1 MNAHRSQASDQAGA
15 VAETAASAQ
24 PARLAPKRGPAIVL
38 PGRLTSLDAFR
49 GATIAGMIL
58 VNNPGSWRHVY
69 APLLHAPWHGWTPT
83 DLIFPFFLFII
94 GVAMPLSFTKRL
106 SRGDTRAELTKH
118 VIRRSL
124 ILFGLGLFMAAFPTF
139 SDWGNLR
146 IMGVLQ
152 RIGVVYLIASV
163 IYLTLGPTLR
173 WGVLALLLFGYW
185 ALMTLVPVPGYGAG
199 VLTPEGNLGAHLD
212 RLILGQS
219 HLWRGDPW
227 DPEGLASTLPAVG
240 STLLGI
246 FVGEWLA
253 SARGQERKATML
265 AVVSLVAIGVGLLW
279 GQLFPINKG
288 LWTSSYVVFTAGMGG
303 LLLAGFYWAIE
314 LRGWKAWSRP
324 SVIYGVNA
332 IAVFVLSGLLTKVLV
347 RWQVPTEAGATT
359 SAYSWI
365 YTNVFASWAGPLNGS
380 LAFAISYV
388 TFWLFLMWLL
398 YRRSIFIKI

>member
-1 MNAHRSQASDQAGA
+1 MSAHRAPSTENAEA
-15 VAETAASAQ
+15 VAETTAAAPTAKPRSK
-24 PARLAPKRGPAIVL
+24 RDLAVVL

-69 APLLHAPWHGWTPT
+69 APLLHAEWHGWTPT

-94 GVAMPLSFTKRL
+94 GVAMPLSFGKRQ

-146 IMGVLQ
+146 ILGVLQ
-152 RIGVVYLIASV
+152 RIGVVYLLASI
-163 IYLTLGPTLR
+163 IYLTLRPTLR
-173 WGVLALLLFGYW
+173 WGMLALLLLGYW
-185 ALMTLVPVPGYGAG
+185 ALMTRVPVPEYGAG

-212 RLILGQS
+212 RLILGQA

-227 DPEGLASTLPAVG
+227 DPEGLLSTLPAVG
-240 STLLGI
+240 TTLLGI
-246 FVGEWLA
+246 FVGEWLV
-253 SARGQERKATML
+253 SARSRERKAAIL
-265 AVVSLVAIGVGLLW
+265 AAASTVAIGVGLLW

-303 LLLAGFYWAIE
+303 LLLAIFYWAIE
-314 LRGWKAWSRP
+314 LKGWKAWSRP
-324 SVIYGVNA
+324 FVIYGVNA

-347 RWQVPTEAGATT
+347 RWQVPVGDGATT

-365 YTNVFASWAGPLNGS
+365 YTHVFASWAGPLNGS

-398 YRRSIFIKI
+398 YRRAIFIKI

>member
-1 MNAHRSQASDQAGA
+1 MSAQRSPITENAEAVTQTATETPLATPRSQRDPA
-15 VAETAASAQ
+15 V
-24 PARLAPKRGPAIVL
+24 VL

-58 VNNPGSWRHVY
+58 VNNPGSWRYVY

-83 DLIFPFFLFII
+83 DLIFPFFLFIV

-139 SDWGNLR
+139 SHWGNLR

-163 IYLTLGPTLR
+163 IYLTSGRTLR

-199 VLTPEGNLGAHLD
+199 VLTAEGNLGAHLD

-227 DPEGLASTLPAVG
+227 DPEGLLSTLPAVG
-240 STLLGI
+240 TTLLGI
-246 FVGEWLA
+246 FVGEWLV
-253 SARGQERKATML
+253 SKRTPERKAAIL
-265 AVVSLVAIGVGLLW
+265 AAASLGAVGVGLLW
-279 GQLFPINKG
+279 GQLFPINKN

-303 LLLAGFYWAIE
+303 LLLAAFYWAIE
-314 LRGWKAWSRP
+314 LRGWRGWSRP
-324 SVIYGVNA
+324 FVIYGVNA

-347 RWQVPTEAGATT
+347 RWQVPVGDGATT

-365 YTNVFASWAGPLNGS
+365 YTHVFASWAGPLNGS
-380 LAFAISYV
+380 LAFAVSYV
-388 TFWLFLMWLL
+388 LFWLFLMWLL
-398 YRRSIFIKI
+398 YRRAIFIKI